1 MFDIYQRNVKK
12 EKDIK
17 MNDIFDD
24 KPPVPTMPET
34 DGKAALLAQ
43 ITTAAQYYD
52 INQIKLE
59 FDLSDEEIEDKEI
72 QAAIQKGELL
82 AVKTAGEAL
91 IAKAKEGN
99 LSAIKMLFEINKGK
113 QAQRNYKFD
122 YTSKDEAMLQHAE
135 EIAKNSTIAQLAE

>member
-1 MFDIYQRNVKK
+1 
-12 EKDIK
+12 

-24 KPPVPTMPET
+24 KPPVHTMPET